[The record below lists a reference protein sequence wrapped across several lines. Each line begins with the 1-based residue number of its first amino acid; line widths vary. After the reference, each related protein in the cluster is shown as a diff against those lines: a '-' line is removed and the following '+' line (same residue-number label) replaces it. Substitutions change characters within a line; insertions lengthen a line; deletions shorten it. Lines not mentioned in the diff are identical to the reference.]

1 MLDFMRRKA
10 QSIYI
15 QALILIIVLVFVFW
29 GAETSQ
35 KGGPDAI
42 ATVNDQSISLQQYQ
56 RSYDQT
62 ISRYQEQ
69 FGGTLPSG
77 LLEALNLKQ
86 QVLNQLIQELVMQQ
100 GAKEAGLIV
109 GSDEV
114 RKVIQTMDA
123 FREEGIF
130 KLDRY
135 KKLLAS
141 SKMTTDDFEDSVR
154 KDLLHTK
161 ILAHLSRF
169 VRVSDSELKDRFAFD
184 NDQLKLEYV
193 AFSAD
198 GFRNSGPVADEAL
211 HVFFEGRKQAYL
223 TEPQVK
229 LRYITFLNEQA
240 LATIQ
245 VSDQE
250 IEQYYK
256 LNPDRFSAPEQ
267 RQARHI
273 LLRSD
278 AKDSA
283 DLQAAK
289 RKKLETILALAKA
302 GKDFSQLAKENSE
315 DSSGENGGDL
325 GFFSKG
331 QMVPPFAEAAFSLK
345 EGEVSTIVE
354 TQFGLHLIKLEK
366 IKPANV
372 TTLAQAREQII
383 TELKA
388 QRSKDVT
395 FQLAHQAYEGII
407 QAGSL
412 DKYAASAA
420 TPAQTTDYFTQASP
434 PPALAGQPALLKTI
448 FSLKKGELSSL
459 LEIKGGYTI
468 VYLDEVKEPQVPPL
482 AEVRARVE
490 NDFLDDQAKAK
501 AKDAAVALLAQ
512 AKKGGFLAAEAE
524 KTKSSVQETSFFTR
538 SQQATSGLPPPVA
551 AQALKL
557 SAASPYAKEI
567 AENGTTFY
575 VLHFKEDKPAS
586 EEAFASQ
593 KEALRK
599 ILTQEKQMQVMDS
612 WLAYLQSRAKITTDK
627 KFMEQE
633 GAPNR

>member
-10 QSIYI
+10 QSTYI
-15 QALILIIVLVFVFW
+15 QAIILIIVLVFVFW
-29 GAETSQ
+29 GVGTSQ

-42 ATVNDQSISLQQYQ
+42 ATVNDQSISSQQYQ
-56 RSYDQT
+56 RAYDQT

-69 FGGTLPSG
+69 FGGALPSG

-86 QVLNQLIQELVMQQ
+86 QVLNQMIQELVMQQ

-114 RKVIQTMDA
+114 RKAIQGMDA

-141 SKMTTDDFEDSVR
+141 SRMTTADFEDSVR
-154 KDLLHTK
+154 NDLLHGK

-169 VRVSDSELKDRFAFD
+169 ARISDSELKDRFAFD

-193 AFSAD
+193 AFPAD
-198 GFRNSGPVADEAL
+198 GFRSSGPVADEAL
-211 HVFFEGRKQAYL
+211 NLFFEGSKQAYL
-223 TEPQVK
+223 TEPRVK
-229 LRYITFLNEQA
+229 LRYITFLHEQA
-240 LATIQ
+240 LATTQ

-256 LNPDRFSAPEQ
+256 LNPDRFSTPEQ

-278 AKDSA
+278 AKDNA
-283 DLQAAK
+283 ELQAAR

-302 GKDFSQLAKENSE
+302 GKDFSQLAREHSE
-315 DSSGENGGDL
+315 DSTGKNGGDL

-331 QMVPPFAEAAFSLK
+331 QMVQPFAEAAFALK
-345 EGEVSTIVE
+345 EGEVSGIVE
-354 TQFGLHLIKLEK
+354 TQFGLHLVKLEK
-366 IKPANV
+366 IKPASV
-372 TTLAQAREQII
+372 TTLAAAREQII
-383 TELKA
+383 NELKA
-388 QRSKDVT
+388 QRGKDLA
-395 FQLAHQAYEGII
+395 FQLANQAYEGII

-420 TPAQTTDYFTQASP
+420 APVQTTDYFTQASP
-434 PPALAGQPALLKTI
+434 PQALAGQPALLKTI
-448 FSLKKGELSSL
+448 FGLKKGELSSL
-459 LEIKGGYTI
+459 LEIKGGYAI
-468 VYLDEVKEPQVPPL
+468 LYLDEVKEPQVPAL

-490 NDFLDDQAKAK
+490 KDFLDDQAHAK
-501 AKDAAVALLAQ
+501 AKEAAVALLAQ
-512 AKKGGFLAAEAE
+512 AKKEGSLAAEAE
-524 KTKSSVQETSFFTR
+524 KTKSKVLETSFFTR
-538 SQQATSGLPPPVA
+538 SQPTASGLPGPVA
-551 AQALKL
+551 AQGLKL
-557 SAASPYAKEI
+557 SAASPYANEI
-567 AENGTTFY
+567 GENGTTFY
-575 VLHFKEDKPAS
+575 VLHFKESKPAS
-586 EEAFASQ
+586 EEAFASR

-599 ILTQEKQMQVMDS
+599 MLTQEKQVQVMGA

-627 KFMEQE
+627 KFTE
-633 GAPNR
+633 